1 MPVVVDPLPDRT
13 PGSAPARAQRSC
25 FFLSRTSYRLFL
37 APVWDEGTRLAG
49 WDQSSGL
56 CPLSRL
62 GCGAAVAGIAEVFL

>member
-25 FFLSRTSYRLFL
+25 FLCPVRHDRLFL

-49 WDQSSGL
+49 WDQSSGR
-56 CPLSRL
+56 CPLLRL